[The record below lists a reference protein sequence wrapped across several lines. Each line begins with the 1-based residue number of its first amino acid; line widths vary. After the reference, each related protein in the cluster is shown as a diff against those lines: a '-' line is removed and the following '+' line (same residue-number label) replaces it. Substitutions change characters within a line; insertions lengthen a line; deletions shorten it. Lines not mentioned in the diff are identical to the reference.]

1 MEVHTKCSS
10 EEHKDINAI
19 SFCPECRIY
28 MCNKCE
34 NLHSTLHKN
43 HFLLKNFL

>member
-1 MEVHTKCSS
+1 MEHQKKCFS

-34 NLHSTLHKN
+34 NLHSSLFKKHN
-43 HFLLKNFL
+43 QF